1 VQIANYLLSGLII
14 MNDIVDTLINDGRFT
29 TLVEAINRGSLL
41 QGLMEAN
48 TITLFAPTD
57 EAFSKLPSGMM
68 GYLLDNPPELE
79 SLLAYHVIAQRIP
92 SSDSTAI
99 GAATTVEGSQLQVDT
114 TDGIKVNDAKIV
126 EPDLKANNGVIHVID
141 NVLIPASLREMP
153 IAS

>member
-1 VQIANYLLSGLII
+1 
-14 MNDIVDTLINDGRFT
+14 MNDIVDTLINDGRFA
-29 TLVEAINRGSLL
+29 TLVEAIERGSLL

-79 SLLAYHVIAQRIP
+79 TLLTYHVIAQRIP
-92 SSDSTAI
+92 SSDSTAL
-99 GAATTVEGSQLQVDT
+99 GAATTVEGSKLQVDT
-114 TDGIKVNDAKIV
+114 IDGIKVNDAKII

-141 NVLIPASLREMP
+141 TVLMPKSIREMS